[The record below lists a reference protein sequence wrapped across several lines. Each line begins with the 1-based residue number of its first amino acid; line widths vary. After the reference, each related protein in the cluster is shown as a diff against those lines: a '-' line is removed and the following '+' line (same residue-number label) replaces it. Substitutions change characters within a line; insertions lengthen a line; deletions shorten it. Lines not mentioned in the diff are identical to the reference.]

1 VDRSLLRLAE
11 GDLYRPHSS
20 VPQYMLWIAAVGVVV
35 LTIVGFHLWNSNRR
49 PRDRRGE
56 EASPEDI
63 LAELC
68 RVHEL
73 TRLEQTLVVKI
84 ARDQH
89 LPQPAALFIDPDPL
103 DRACDGPDLDT
114 HVCRALRHKLFGAV
128 D

>member
-1 VDRSLLRLAE
+1 VDRSLLMLAD

-20 VPQYMLWIAAVGVVV
+20 VPQYMVWIAAVGVVV
-35 LTIVGFHLWNSNRR
+35 LAIVSFHVWNLNRR

-56 EASPEDI
+56 EATPEDL

-68 RVHEL
+68 KVHEL

-84 ARDQH
+84 ARNQQ
-89 LPQPAALFIDPDPL
+89 LPQPAAIFIDPEPL
-103 DRACDGPDLDT
+103 DRASYAPDLDT
-114 HVCRALRHKLFGAV
+114 HACRALRHKLFGAV

>member
-1 VDRSLLRLAE
+1 VDRSLLVLAE
-11 GDLYRPHSS
+11 GELYRPRNLL
-20 VPQYMLWIAAVGVVV
+20 PQYMLWIAAVGAVV
-35 LTIVGFHLWNSNRR
+35 LAIVGFHLWYLNRR
-49 PRDRRGE
+49 PRDRRAE
-56 EASPEDI
+56 EATPEDI

-89 LPQPAALFIDPDPL
+89 LPQPAAIFIDPEPL
-103 DRACDGPDLDT
+103 DRASDDPGLDT
-114 HVCRALRHKLFGAV
+114 RVCRALRHKLFGAV